1 MFTFFNFKN
10 RKLAKSTLILL
21 PLFSIYY
28 IAFSVW
34 QPFVRGKLPVV
45 LELIRLYFEII
56 CSSFQGFAISCI
68 YCFFNEEVRNEI
80 VISIERKLLQ
90 RYPNMRRFSQI
101 NRREQPSN
109 CSFKRHNRSQS
120 VSYHNGKSQD
130 VCDNECKKS
139 KKSVIINSHEIQ
151 DIVNIDQTEVTYV
164 KSGSETFKSSIF
176 NLFRKNKKSK
186 LQLVLKPQDKTS
198 QQRFFV
204 SNEQIP
210 NEEKHSLQKIDYTD
224 DNDQDQSISNLKQ
237 NFLKKKDS
245 STTTHSNNARVSF
258 AQDALNSTNSNPDE
272 IDPESDKLLQ
282 TSNKGEVDDL
292 HND

>member
-1 MFTFFNFKN
+1 M
-10 RKLAKSTLILL
+10 AKSTLILL

-90 RYPNMRRFSQI
+90 RYPNMRRFSQF

-109 CSFKRHNRSQS
+109 CSFKRHNQSQS

-176 NLFRKNKKSK
+176 NIFRKNKKSK
-186 LQLVLKPQDKTS
+186 LQIVLKPQDKTS

-204 SNEQIP
+204 SNEKIP
-210 NEEKHSLQKIDYTD
+210 NEEKHSIQKIECTD
-224 DNDQDQSISNLKQ
+224 DNDQDQSISNLKL

-245 STTTHSNNARVSF
+245 STTTYSNNARVSF
-258 AQDALNSTNSNPDE
+258 AQDPLNSMNSNPDE

>member
-1 MFTFFNFKN
+1 M
-10 RKLAKSTLILL
+10 AKSTLILL

-109 CSFKRHNRSQS
+109 CSFKRHNQSQS

-210 NEEKHSLQKIDYTD
+210 NEEKHSLQKIDCTD

>member
-1 MFTFFNFKN
+1 
-10 RKLAKSTLILL
+10 
-21 PLFSIYY
+21 LFSIYY

-90 RYPNMRRFSQI
+90 RYPNMRRFSQF

-109 CSFKRHNRSQS
+109 CSFKRHNQSQS

-176 NLFRKNKKSK
+176 NIFRKNKKSK
-186 LQLVLKPQDKTS
+186 LQIVLKPQDKTS

-204 SNEQIP
+204 SNEKIP
-210 NEEKHSLQKIDYTD
+210 NEEKHSIQKIECTD
-224 DNDQDQSISNLKQ
+224 DNDQDQSISNLKL

-245 STTTHSNNARVSF
+245 STTTYSNNARVSF
-258 AQDALNSTNSNPDE
+258 AQDPLNSMNSNPDE